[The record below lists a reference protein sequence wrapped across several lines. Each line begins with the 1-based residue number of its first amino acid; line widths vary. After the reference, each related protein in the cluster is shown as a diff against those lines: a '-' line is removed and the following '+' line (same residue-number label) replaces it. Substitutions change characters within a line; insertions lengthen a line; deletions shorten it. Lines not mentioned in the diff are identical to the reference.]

1 MILKLGNMTWFIKKK
16 KSQDSLTN
24 ILKLCAARDLKVNK
38 MLDISIF
45 IWH

>member
-1 MILKLGNMTWFIKKK
+1 MTWFIKKK
-16 KSQDSLTN
+16 SQDSL
-24 ILKLCAARDLKVNK
+24 LCAARDLKVNK